1 MDIVS
6 PQHRSLMMSRIQGK
20 DTKPELSVRKV
31 AHQLGYRF
39 RLHRRDLPGTP
50 DLVFPGRKKIVFV
63 HGCFWH
69 RHAGCR
75 LAYVPK
81 SNAAFWGL
89 KFESNIRRDVIAR
102 TRLTELGWE
111 VRVIWEC
118 ETKNSDTL
126 AQLLKEFLDG

>member
-50 DLVFPGRKKIVFV
+50 DVVFPGRKKIVFV

-81 SNAAFWGL
+81 SNASFWES
-89 KFESNIRRDVIAR
+89 KFESNMRRDLIAR
-102 TRLTELGWE
+102 TQLTKLGWN

-118 ETKNSDTL
+118 ETKSPDTL
-126 AQLLKEFLDG
+126 ARLLKEFLDG